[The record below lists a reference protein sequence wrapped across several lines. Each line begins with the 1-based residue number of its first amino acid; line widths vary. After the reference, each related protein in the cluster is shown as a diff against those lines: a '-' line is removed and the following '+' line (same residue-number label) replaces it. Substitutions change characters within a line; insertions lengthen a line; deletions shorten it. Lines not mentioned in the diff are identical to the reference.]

1 MPAIIPGFL
10 ILASAVLA
18 GVITKLVC
26 SAVLNVIGTIILAI
40 VNPTLVKAFGTTCA
54 LVVSFG
60 IIVALEIAQTVL
72 FFGAT
77 VDTQSFWAVRAQ
89 NI

>member
-1 MPAIIPGFL
+1 MIFIPGIIGVFL
-10 ILASAVLA
+10 AFAV
-18 GVITKLVC
+18 ISPDQLVC
-26 SAVLNVIGTIILAI
+26 SLFLTVLGTIINEV

-54 LVVSFG
+54 LVVSLG
-60 IIVALEIAQTVL
+60 IIVAAEIAQTVL